1 MKATR
6 KLSTLILMITLIGG
20 LLSACSSKAE
30 PSTTTAEA
38 ESGESTTSTQAQ

>member
-6 KLSTLILMITLIGG
+6 KLGTLTLMITLIGA
-20 LLSACSSKAE
+20 LLSACGSQAE

-38 ESGESTTSTQAQ
+38 DSVESTTSTQAQ